1 MTKPK
6 EKTWNMDEN
15 RKKQLVAGT
24 VPAPKIKILE
34 GGFVAPEVE
43 SVDEY
48 DNWDDLVTGS
58 FGVEDRTL
66 GSTLLVQLV
75 RASQDVRKGGPPD
88 LANAAIAAIGEMRPQ
103 GPVEAQ
109 LTVQMVALHD
119 QCMEMIEGAKVASS
133 PERKGV
139 YLNLA
144 IKLSRAY
151 ANSVDSLRKYQQKG
165 QHKMTVEHV
174 HVHEG
179 GQAIVGN
186 VTNVTKGEDSK

>member
-1 MTKPK
+1 
-6 EKTWNMDEN
+6 MDEK
-15 RKKQLVAGT
+15 RKKQLASGT
-24 VPAPKIKILE
+24 LPAPKIKIVE
-34 GGFVAPEVE
+34 GGFVAPEIE

-58 FGVEDRTL
+58 FGVEDPTL
-66 GSTLLVQLV
+66 ASRLLVQLV

-144 IKLSRAY
+144 MKLSRAY
-151 ANSVDSLRKYQQKG
+151 RNSMDSLRKYQQKG
-165 QHKMTVEHV
+165 QHKMIVEHV